1 MAADKLLKIRP
12 VTEATS
18 TAESGNSFLAKSLVS
33 ITDLEDGYGV
43 VTKGEL
49 IYVSDP
55 TLHVVFKKTKGGESS
70 IFAGSSG
77 DADLVDGQGSVAR
90 FDTPSAMCIDNSG
103 NIYVV
108 DIGNQRIRKITEN
121 GNVYTVA
128 SITGTTP
135 AGIAIDDSNNI
146 YLLDTTA

>member
-1 MAADKLLKIRP
+1 MAADKLIKIRP
-12 VTEATS
+12 VTAATS

-55 TLHVVFKKTKGGESS
+55 TLHVIFKKFKGGESS
-70 IFAGSSG
+70 VFAGELEEDG
-77 DADLVDGQGSVAR
+77 FADGQGSDAR

-108 DIGNQRIRKITEN
+108 DKGNQKIRKITEN

-128 SITGTTP
+128 AITGSTP
-135 AGIAIDDSNNI
+135 TGIAIDDSNNI